1 MRFTSSVRDWLRR
14 PRRCPVKPSSDGLLR
29 EFVYLDEVS
38 VYSILASRKG
48 AIPTEFTENQT
59 ASLHSDVG
67 SSIGVGTGFIN
78 ASLDSKLHTSE
89 LRGSQVLR
97 KSIIQTSFKE
107 LYEIERPALALAP
120 LDGNCVPTVHAVPEL
135 ESRLDREPKDPWL
148 VDPRTIR
155 RGELI
160 ELEVELE
167 ADPIF
172 RMTSIITTLRE
183 LMEDNE
189 HLFGNEI
196 AAKLPEMRSLARVLD
211 GLLVG
216 LVPIRGRLVDYS
228 WANIASRDVLV
239 HQLLLDQLSPDTS
252 LTVYPAFVVGVAQH
266 DLFWKDI
273 RRVLFSQAQYT
284 VFCRIAVSGLVNRW
298 HPVKITGVLE
308 GIVPQFDEM
317 IREFSEKA
325 SEAMHKAGNIQQT
338 SIDHDEQSWKGIMK
352 EYAQLILAHHGRS
365 LDSGVIDSMIHTISP
380 EPDWLD
386 SVDGRR
392 SVFAKMTQRLDDA
405 LEIQICGEL
414 AYRIRN
420 AVIQNAGA
428 PNSLVHQTP
437 HRDGHRSASIPG
449 NQERFLD
456 AEIIAIYW

>member
-1 MRFTSSVRDWLRR
+1 MKFASRVRDWLRR
-14 PRRCPVKPSSDGLLR
+14 PGRRPVTPNSDGLLR

-48 AIPTEFTENQT
+48 AIPTEFTESQT

-67 SSIGVGTGFIN
+67 SSIGVGTGLIN
-78 ASLDSKLHTSE
+78 ARLASKLHASE

-107 LYEIERPALALAP
+107 LYEIERAALALTS
-120 LDGNCVPTVHAVPEL
+120 LGRDSVPTVHSVPDL

-148 VDPRTIR
+148 VDPLTIR
-155 RGELI
+155 RGELM

-167 ADPIF
+167 TDPIF
-172 RMTSIITTLRE
+172 RMTSIITTLRD

-189 HLFGNEI
+189 QLFGNELP
-196 AAKLPEMRSLARVLD
+196 AKLPEMRSLARVLD

-228 WANIASRDVLV
+228 WANIAGRDVLV
-239 HQLLLDQLSPDTS
+239 HRLLLDQLSPDTP
-252 LTVYPAFVVGVAQH
+252 LTVYPVFVVGVAQR

-284 VFCRIAVSGLVNRW
+284 VFCRIGVSGLANKW
-298 HPVKITGVLE
+298 HPVKIAGVLA
-308 GIVPQFDEM
+308 GIVPRFDEM
-317 IREFSEKA
+317 IRNFSDQA
-325 SEAMHKAGNIQQT
+325 IEAMHGAGDNKET
-338 SIDHDEQSWKGIMK
+338 SIDNDEQSWKGIMM
-352 EYAQLILAHHGRS
+352 EYAQQILTHHGRS
-365 LDSGVIDSMIHTISP
+365 LDSGVIDGMIDTISP

-392 SVFAKMTQRLDDA
+392 SVFAKMTECLDNE

-414 AYRIRN
+414 AYRTRN

-428 PNSLVHQTP
+428 SNRPAHQTP
-437 HRDGHRSASIPG
+437 HGDGYLSASIPG
-449 NQERFLD
+449 NHERFLD

>member
-1 MRFTSSVRDWLRR
+1 MSLASWVKDWLRR
-14 PRRCPVKPSSDGLLR
+14 TARRPVTSSSDGLLR

-59 ASLHSDVG
+59 ASLHRDVG
-67 SSIGVGTGFIN
+67 SSIGIGTGFIN
-78 ASLDSKLHTSE
+78 TRLDSKLHASE

-97 KSIIQTSFKE
+97 KSIIQASFKE
-107 LYEIERPALALAP
+107 LYEIEQTALALSP
-120 LDGNCVPTVHAVPEL
+120 LGGNCVPTVHAIPDL
-135 ESRLDREPKDPWL
+135 ESRLGREPKDPWL
-148 VDPRTIR
+148 VDPQTIR
-155 RGELI
+155 RGDLMELQ
-160 ELEVELE
+160 VELE

-216 LVPIRGRLVDYS
+216 LVPIRGRLVDYR
-228 WANIASRDVLV
+228 WTNIASRDVLV

-284 VFCRIAVSGLVNRW
+284 VFCRIAVKSKWVG
-298 HPVKITGVLE
+298 
-308 GIVPQFDEM
+308 Q
-317 IREFSEKA
+317 
-325 SEAMHKAGNIQQT
+325 
-338 SIDHDEQSWKGIMK
+338 
-352 EYAQLILAHHGRS
+352 
-365 LDSGVIDSMIHTISP
+365 
-380 EPDWLD
+380 
-386 SVDGRR
+386 
-392 SVFAKMTQRLDDA
+392 
-405 LEIQICGEL
+405 
-414 AYRIRN
+414 
-420 AVIQNAGA
+420 
-428 PNSLVHQTP
+428 
-437 HRDGHRSASIPG
+437 
-449 NQERFLD
+449 
-456 AEIIAIYW
+456 

>member
-1 MRFTSSVRDWLRR
+1 MRFTSRIWDWLRR
-14 PRRCPVKPSSDGLLR
+14 PRRRPVKPSSDGLLR

-48 AIPTEFTENQT
+48 AIPIEFTENQT
-59 ASLHSDVG
+59 ASVYSDLG

-78 ASLDSKLHTSE
+78 AKLDSKLQASA

-97 KSIIQTSFKE
+97 KSTIQTSFKE
-107 LYEIERPALALAP
+107 LYEIERPAFALTP
-120 LDGNCVPTVHAVPEL
+120 LGGNCAPTVHTVSDL

-148 VDPRTIR
+148 INPRTIR
-155 RGELI
+155 RGELM

-189 HLFGNEI
+189 HIFGNEI
-196 AAKLPEMRSLARVLD
+196 AATLPEMRALARVLD

-239 HQLLLDQLSPDTS
+239 HQLLLDQLSPDMS
-252 LTVYPAFVVGVAQH
+252 LTVYPAFVVGVAQR

-284 VFCRIAVSGLVNRW
+284 IFCRIAVSGLSNKW
-298 HPVKITGVLE
+298 HPVKIAGVLE
-308 GIVPQFDEM
+308 GILPQFDKM
-317 IREFSEKA
+317 ITEFSEKA
-325 SEAMHKAGNIQQT
+325 SEAMRGAGDIQQT
-338 SIDHDEQSWKGIMK
+338 PISHDDQSWKGIMK

-365 LDSGVIDSMIHTISP
+365 LDSGAIDSMIHTISP
-380 EPDWLD
+380 ESDWLD

-392 SVFAKMTQRLDDA
+392 SVFAKMTQCLDDA
-405 LEIQICGEL
+405 LGIEICGEL
-414 AYRIRN
+414 AYRTRN
-420 AVIQNAGA
+420 VVIQNAGV
-428 PNSLVHQTP
+428 PNRQVHLTP
-437 HRDGHRSASIPG
+437 HRDGHHSASIPG
-449 NQERFLD
+449 NHERFLD

>member
-1 MRFTSSVRDWLRR
+1 MSLASWVKDWLRR
-14 PRRCPVKPSSDGLLR
+14 TARRPVTSSSDGLLR

-59 ASLHSDVG
+59 ASLHRDVG
-67 SSIGVGTGFIN
+67 SSIGIGTGFIN
-78 ASLDSKLHTSE
+78 TRLDSKLHASE

-97 KSIIQTSFKE
+97 KSIIQASFKE
-107 LYEIERPALALAP
+107 LYEIEQTALALSP
-120 LDGNCVPTVHAVPEL
+120 LGGDCVPTVHAIPDL
-135 ESRLDREPKDPWL
+135 ESRLGREPKDPWL
-148 VDPRTIR
+148 VDPQTIH
-155 RGELI
+155 RGELM
-160 ELEVELE
+160 ELQVELE

-216 LVPIRGRLVDYS
+216 LVPIRGRLVDYR
-228 WANIASRDVLV
+228 WTNIASRDVLV

-284 VFCRIAVSGLVNRW
+284 VFCRIAVSGLANRW
-298 HPVKITGVLE
+298 HPVKIAGVLE
-308 GIVPQFDEM
+308 GIFPQFDEL
-317 IREFSEKA
+317 IRDFSEKA
-325 SEAMHKAGNIQQT
+325 SEAMHRTGDMQQT
-338 SIDHDEQSWKGIMK
+338 STSHDEQLWKGIME

-365 LDSGVIDSMIHTISP
+365 LDSEVIDSMIHRISP

-392 SVFAKMTQRLDDA
+392 SVFNKITQYLDNA

-414 AYRIRN
+414 AYRTRN

-449 NQERFLD
+449 NHERFLD

>member
-1 MRFTSSVRDWLRR
+1 MRFASRVGEWLRR
-14 PRRCPVKPSSDGLLR
+14 RRKRPVTPSSDGLLR

-48 AIPTEFTENQT
+48 AIPTEFTESQT
-59 ASLHSDVG
+59 ASQHSDVG
-67 SSIGVGTGFIN
+67 SSIGVGTGPIN
-78 ASLDSKLHTSE
+78 ARLDSKLHSND

-107 LYEIERPALALAP
+107 LYEIERAALALTP
-120 LDGNCVPTVHAVPEL
+120 LGCDNVPTVHSVPDL
-135 ESRLDREPKDPWL
+135 ERRLDREPNDPWL

-155 RGELI
+155 RGELM

-167 ADPIF
+167 TDPIF

-189 HLFGNEI
+189 HLFGNELP
-196 AAKLPEMRSLARVLD
+196 AKLPEMRSLARVLD

-216 LVPIRGRLVDYS
+216 LVPIRGRLIDYS
-228 WANIASRDVLV
+228 WVSIASREVLA
-239 HQLLLDQLSPDTS
+239 HRLLLDQLPSDIS
-252 LTVYPAFVVGVAQH
+252 LTANPAFVVGVSQH

-284 VFCRIAVSGLVNRW
+284 VFCRIAVSGLANRW
-298 HPVKITGVLE
+298 HPVKIAGVLA
-308 GIVPQFDEM
+308 GIIPQFDEV
-317 IREFSEKA
+317 IKDFSDQA
-325 SEAMHKAGNIQQT
+325 IEAMQGTGDSNDT
-338 SIDHDEQSWKGIMK
+338 PIDNDEQSWRGIMK
-352 EYAQLILAHHGRS
+352 EYAQQILTHLDRS
-365 LDSGVIDSMIHTISP
+365 LDSAAIDSMIDTISP
-380 EPDWLD
+380 RPDWLD

-392 SVFAKMTQRLDDA
+392 PVFAKMTQCLDDA
-405 LEIQICGEL
+405 LDTKICGEL
-414 AYRIRN
+414 AYRVRN
-420 AVIQNAGA
+420 DVIQNA
-428 PNSLVHQTP
+428 
-437 HRDGHRSASIPG
+437 SASNTKIHQDSHRGGYHNVSTPD

>member
-1 MRFTSSVRDWLRR
+1 MRFASRVGKWLRR
-14 PRRCPVKPSSDGLLR
+14 PRRRPVTPSSDGLLR

-48 AIPTEFTENQT
+48 AIPTEFTESQT
-59 ASLHSDVG
+59 ASRHSDVG
-67 SSIGVGTGFIN
+67 SSIGVGTGLIN
-78 ASLDSKLHTSE
+78 ARLDSKLHASE

-107 LYEIERPALALAP
+107 LYEIERAALALTP
-120 LDGNCVPTVHAVPEL
+120 LGRDSVPTVHSVPDL

-155 RGELI
+155 RGELM

-167 ADPIF
+167 TDPIF

-189 HLFGNEI
+189 HLFGNQLP
-196 AAKLPEMRSLARVLD
+196 AKLPEMRSLARVLD
-211 GLLVG
+211 NLLVG

-239 HQLLLDQLSPDTS
+239 HRLLLDQLSPDTS

-284 VFCRIAVSGLVNRW
+284 VFCRIAVSGLANRW
-298 HPVKITGVLE
+298 HPVKIAGVLA

-317 IREFSEKA
+317 IRNFSDQA
-325 SEAMHKAGNIQQT
+325 IEAMHGAGDIQET
-338 SIDHDEQSWKGIMK
+338 PIDNDEQSWKGIMK
-352 EYAQLILAHHGRS
+352 EYAQQILTHHGLS
-365 LDSGVIDSMIHTISP
+365 LDSGVISSMIDTISP

-392 SVFAKMTQRLDDA
+392 SVFAKMTQCLDDA
-405 LEIQICGEL
+405 LGIQICGEL
-414 AYRIRN
+414 AYRTRN

-428 PNSLVHQTP
+428 SNRPVHQTQ
-437 HRDGHRSASIPG
+437 HRDGYRSASIPG

>member
-1 MRFTSSVRDWLRR
+1 MRFTSRVGEWLRR
-14 PRRCPVKPSSDGLLR
+14 SRKRPVTPSSDGLLR

-38 VYSILASRKG
+38 VYSLLASRKG

-59 ASLHSDVG
+59 ASLHGDVG
-67 SSIGVGTGFIN
+67 SSIGVGAGFIN
-78 ASLDSKLHTSE
+78 AKLDSKLHASE
-89 LRGSQVLR
+89 IRGSQVLR

-107 LYEIERPALALAP
+107 LYEIERPALTLAP
-120 LDGNCVPTVHAVPEL
+120 LGGYSVPKVHSIPDL
-135 ESRLDREPKDPWL
+135 ENRLDREPKDPWL

-155 RGELI
+155 RGELM

-196 AAKLPEMRSLARVLD
+196 TTKLPEMRSLARVLD

-228 WANIASRDVLV
+228 WANISNRDVLV
-239 HQLLLDQLSPDTS
+239 HQLLLDQLSSNTS
-252 LTVYPAFVVGVAQH
+252 LTVFPAFVVGVAQH

-284 VFCRIAVSGLVNRW
+284 VFCRIAVSGLANRW
-298 HPVKITGVLE
+298 HPIKIAGVLE

-325 SEAMHKAGNIQQT
+325 SEAMHGGGDSQQT
-338 SIDHDEQSWKGIMK
+338 RIGHDEQPWKDMMT
-352 EYAQLILAHHGRS
+352 EYAQLIIAHHGRS
-365 LDSGVIDSMIHTISP
+365 LDPGVIDSMIHTISP

-392 SVFAKMTQRLDDA
+392 SVFAKMTQCLDDE
-405 LEIQICGEL
+405 LGIQICGEL
-414 AYRIRN
+414 AYRTRN
-420 AVIQNAGA
+420 AVIKNTGT
-428 PNSLVHQTP
+428 PNTLVHRTP
-437 HRDGHRSASIPG
+437 RTDGHRNPSIAG
-449 NQERFLD
+449 NHERFLD

>member
-1 MRFTSSVRDWLRR
+1 MRFASRVGEWLRR
-14 PRRCPVKPSSDGLLR
+14 PRRRPVTPSSGGLLR

-48 AIPTEFTENQT
+48 AIPTEFTESQT
-59 ASLHSDVG
+59 ASRHSDVA
-67 SSIGVGTGFIN
+67 SSIGVGTGLIN
-78 ASLDSKLHTSE
+78 ARLDSKLHASE

-107 LYEIERPALALAP
+107 LYEIEQAALALTP
-120 LDGNCVPTVHAVPEL
+120 LGRDSVPTVHSVPDL

-155 RGELI
+155 RGELM

-167 ADPIF
+167 TDPIF

-189 HLFGNEI
+189 QLFGNELP
-196 AAKLPEMRSLARVLD
+196 AKLPEMRSLARVLD

-228 WANIASRDVLV
+228 WANIAGRDVLV
-239 HQLLLDQLSPDTS
+239 HRLLLDQLSPDTP
-252 LTVYPAFVVGVAQH
+252 LTVYPVFVVGVAQR

-284 VFCRIAVSGLVNRW
+284 VFCRIGVSGLANKW
-298 HPVKITGVLE
+298 HPVKIAGVLT

-317 IREFSEKA
+317 IRNFSDQA
-325 SEAMHKAGNIQQT
+325 IEAIHGAGDNKET
-338 SIDHDEQSWKGIMK
+338 SIDNDEQSWKGIMM
-352 EYAQLILAHHGRS
+352 EYAQQILTHHGRS
-365 LDSGVIDSMIHTISP
+365 LDSGVIDSMIDTISP

-392 SVFAKMTQRLDDA
+392 SVFAKMTQCLDDA
-405 LEIQICGEL
+405 LGIQICGDL
-414 AYRIRN
+414 AYHTRK

-428 PNSLVHQTP
+428 SNRPVHQAP
-437 HRDGHRSASIPG
+437 HGDGYRSASIPG